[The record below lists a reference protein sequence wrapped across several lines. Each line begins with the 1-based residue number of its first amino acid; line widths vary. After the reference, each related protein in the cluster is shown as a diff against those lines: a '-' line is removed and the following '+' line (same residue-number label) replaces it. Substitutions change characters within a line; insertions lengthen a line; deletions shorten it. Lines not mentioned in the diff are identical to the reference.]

1 MRTSKKKKKNTLKI
15 KFYFFVSISALILL
29 LSMDMYQ
36 KFKIDLIMK
45 DLHQLEERKKQLMS
59 ETELLRSQVDRLK
72 NIDRISKI
80 AKEKLNL
87 INNTDEAAVIQ
98 IDDLDKV
105 DDLKVKFANR
115 RSKEQK
121 YNLAG
126 VQ

>member
-1 MRTSKKKKKNTLKI
+1 MRKTTKKNKTLKI
-15 KFYFFVSISALILL
+15 KFYFFVSISAIILL

-45 DLHQLEERKKQLMS
+45 DLHQLEERKKQLIS
-59 ETELLRSQVDRLK
+59 ETELLRSEVDRLK

-87 INNTDEAAVIQ
+87 VNNSDEAVVIQ
-98 IDDLDKV
+98 INDLEELDE
-105 DDLKVKFANR
+105 LKTKFANR
-115 RSKEQK
+115 RNKEKK

-126 VQ
+126 VH

>member
-1 MRTSKKKKKNTLKI
+1 MRKTTKKNKTLKI
-15 KFYFFVSISALILL
+15 KFYFFVSISAIILL

-45 DLHQLEERKKQLMS
+45 DLHQLEERKKQLIS
-59 ETELLRSQVDRLK
+59 ETELLRSEVDRLK

-87 INNTDEAAVIQ
+87 VNNSDEAVVIQ
-98 IDDLDKV
+98 IDDLDEL
-105 DDLKVKFANR
+105 DELKTKFANR
-115 RSKEQK
+115 RNKEQK

-126 VQ
+126 VK

>member
-1 MRTSKKKKKNTLKI
+1 MRKTTKKNKTLKI
-15 KFYFFVSISALILL
+15 KFYFFVSISAIILL

-45 DLHQLEERKKQLMS
+45 DLHQLEERKKQLIS
-59 ETELLRSQVDRLK
+59 ETELLRSEVDRLK

-87 INNTDEAAVIQ
+87 VNNSDEAVVIQ
-98 IDDLDKV
+98 IEDLDEL
-105 DDLKVKFANR
+105 DELKTKFANR
-115 RSKEQK
+115 RNKEQK

-126 VQ
+126 VK

>member
-1 MRTSKKKKKNTLKI
+1 MRKSKKKNKTLKI
-15 KFYFFVSISALILL
+15 KFYFFVTISALILL
-29 LSMDMYQ
+29 LSIDMYQ

-80 AKEKLNL
+80 AKDKLNL

-98 IDDLDKV
+98 IDDLDEV
-105 DDLKVKFANR
+105 DELKVKFANR

-126 VQ
+126 VN

>member
-1 MRTSKKKKKNTLKI
+1 MKTSKKKNKTLKI
-15 KFYFFVSISALILL
+15 KFYFFVAISTLILL

-45 DLHQLEERKKQLMS
+45 DLHQLEERKKQLIS

-80 AKEKLNL
+80 AGEKLNL
-87 INNTDEAAVIQ
+87 INNADDAVVIQ
-98 IDDLDKV
+98 INDLDEV
-105 DDLKVKFANR
+105 DDLKIKFANR
-115 RSKEQK
+115 RNKEQK

-126 VQ
+126 VH

>member
-1 MRTSKKKKKNTLKI
+1 MRKSKKKNKTLKI

-36 KFKIDLIMK
+36 KFKIDLVMK
-45 DLHQLEERKKQLMS
+45 DLHQLEERKKQLLS

-98 IDDLDKV
+98 IDDLDEV
-105 DDLKVKFANR
+105 NELKVKFANR

>member
-1 MRTSKKKKKNTLKI
+1 MRKTTKKNKTLKI
-15 KFYFFVSISALILL
+15 KFYFFVSISAIILL

-45 DLHQLEERKKQLMS
+45 DLHQLEERKKQLIS
-59 ETELLRSQVDRLK
+59 ETELLRSEVDRLK

-87 INNTDEAAVIQ
+87 VNNSDEAVVIQ
-98 IDDLDKV
+98 IDDLDEL
-105 DDLKVKFANR
+105 DELKTKFANR
-115 RSKEQK
+115 RNKEQK

-126 VQ
+126 VN